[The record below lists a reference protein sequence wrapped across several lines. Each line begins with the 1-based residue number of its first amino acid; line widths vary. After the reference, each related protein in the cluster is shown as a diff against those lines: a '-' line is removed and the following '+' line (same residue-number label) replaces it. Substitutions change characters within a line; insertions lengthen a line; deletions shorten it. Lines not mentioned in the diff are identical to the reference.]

1 MNSFQQYEAEAKQI
15 VNGFVFTD
23 RADIPRAIG
32 KVMINLIGNDSKS
45 MNWSYE
51 KSLRDKVWAKYL
63 R

>member
-45 MNWSYE
+45 M
-51 KSLRDKVWAKYL
+51 KIQPTILDL
-63 R
+63 